1 MPDIEG
7 KSSMTEQQETVAP
20 VKPFH
25 HGELDQETA
34 AYANAAAIH
43 IDKATNRRLFWMIN
57 RRVLVCMLAVCL
69 PSLLEKLSSDYRRT
83 SVKHST
89 RAHSALL
96 RLWESKKMQVSSETS
111 IVGWERSCTLVCW

>member
-7 KSSMTEQQETVAP
+7 KVSETEQQETATP

-34 AYANAAAIH
+34 AYANSTAIH
-43 IDKATNRRLFWMIN
+43 VDKATNRRLFWMIN

-69 PSLLEKLSSDYRRT
+69 HPFLRCSDLTTADILLPSARQGHT
-83 SVKHST
+83 W
-89 RAHSALL
+89 L
-96 RLWESKKMQVSSETS
+96 RFNHGNPE
-111 IVGWERSCTLVCW
+111 GCRSRWQ